1 MRLSLIHCHSVAV
14 SGLKTDKNVLS
25 KQIAAI
31 EKEIA
36 TAIQKIKVRSWVII
50 SNQLVETI
58 L

>member
-1 MRLSLIHCHSVAV
+1 MALGTRM
-14 SGLKTDKNVLS
+14 
-25 KQIAAI
+25 AAI

-50 SNQLVETI
+50 SYQLVETI